1 MSRRVSVS
9 VFLSLFLVGFLCL
22 ALPRAEAREGGFMV
36 LWNGES
42 RKGDV
47 PFRRQGS
54 LTLVAADVMLSSL
67 GLSWQPRSDGLVV
80 SMGGRKLEFW
90 ANSPVAR
97 LNGSVVPMEHP
108 VMGDGG
114 HWWVEQKGAL
124 GIVNGFLKS
133 AGMNGNLAFRGFS
146 NGPAEVS
153 AAPAPK
159 ESGKGPAS
167 KDSKGLRPASQGG
180 EEVPQ
185 YVKSFR
191 WGVQKGFV
199 RAVLELGSLENV
211 TVSQT
216 QRGVQVSLPFGV
228 PQSLIPPSPR
238 QDVVSCSII
247 SYGSSTTLTFKAA
260 NLPVRHFSLDS
271 PVRLVLDFPDGSAA
285 YQPAGDAAD
294 GGARVESSASSD
306 DWGVEGK
313 PSRDASS
320 GNGGVADR
328 PFISVERVFKGKDRP
343 VVAVDPG
350 HGGKDPGAMG
360 NGLREKDINL
370 QVALRLKEVLS
381 AYGVDVRLT
390 RQDDRYLKLSERTQL
405 ANQWKADLFLSLHCN
420 SLPPGR
426 HSRGVELY
434 LMSLP
439 TDRDAMRLA
448 LFENREIGDASSTNE
463 GMDRKTQLLMQILG
477 DMQQNQKIDV
487 STSFAEALFGSGK
500 SSGLNMK
507 RVAQAPFYVL
517 KGAAMP
523 AVLVEMGFIS
533 EPSDAALLRDPGFQG
548 RMASALARGVVD
560 YLKGGRR

>member
-1 MSRRVSVS
+1 MACAFPSEVH
-9 VFLSLFLVGFLCL
+9 
-22 ALPRAEAREGGFMV
+22 AREEGFMV
-36 LWNGES
+36 LWNGEA

-47 PFRRQGS
+47 PYKRQGG

-80 SMGGRKLEFW
+80 VMGGRKLEFW

-97 LNGSVVPMEHP
+97 LNGSVVPLEHP
-108 VMGDGG
+108 VFGEGG

-133 AGMNGNLAFRGFS
+133 GGLKGDLAFRGFS
-146 NGPAEVS
+146 DGPAAVS
-153 AAPAPK
+153 ASPVRK
-159 ESGKGPAS
+159 EAEKEPGAGNAKAS
-167 KDSKGLRPASQGG
+167 NPPSPGG
-180 EEVPQ
+180 MEVPQ
-185 YVKSFR
+185 ALKSFR

-199 RAVLELGSLENV
+199 RAVLELGSTENV
-211 TVSQT
+211 RVSHT
-216 QRGVQVSLPFGV
+216 PRGVEVSLPFGV

-238 QDVVSCSII
+238 QEVVSCSIL
-247 SYGSSTTLTFKAA
+247 SYGSSTTLTFKASR
-260 NLPVRHFSLDS
+260 LPVKEFTLDS
-271 PVRLVLDFPDGSAA
+271 PVRLVLDFPDGSVASP
-285 YQPAGDAAD
+285 QGGDEVVS
-294 GGARVESSASSD
+294 GVSRPSPSGSSD
-306 DWGVEGK
+306 DRGVEK
-313 PSRDASS
+313 KASKEGQAGRGDEAPVQS
-320 GNGGVADR
+320 
-328 PFISVERVFKGKDRP
+328 FISVERVFKGKDRP

-360 NGLREKDINL
+360 NGLKEKDINL
-370 QVALRLKEVLS
+370 QVALRLKEVLG

-390 RQDDRYLKLSERTQL
+390 REDDRYLKLSERTQL

-448 LFENREIGDASSTNE
+448 LFENREIGDSSGSE
-463 GMDRKTQLLMQILG
+463 GGMDRKTRLLMQILG

-500 SSGLNMK
+500 ASGLNMK

-533 EPSDAALLRDPGFQG
+533 EPSDAALLRDPAFQG
-548 RMASALARGVVD
+548 RMASALAKGIVD
-560 YLKGGRR
+560 YLKTGRR